1 MDQLNVRE
9 ENELRKRL
17 IISETLSSGRS
28 SYMDELKPCKFKKGD
43 ILRNGWTSEANPTHL
58 SVFVKCGK
66 VGNQK
71 TFDCIGYDGSIVHH
85 CRDNNKLEI
94 VGHMAEYD
102 AFVDALRKLD
112 RREKRE

>member
-1 MDQLNVRE
+1 MNGDFEKAKNANAICYAWYIWVKGYSGDTVVK
-9 ENELRKRL
+9 EL
-17 IISETLSSGRS
+17 ST
-28 SYMDELKPCKFKKGD
+28 
-43 ILRNGWTSEANPTHL
+43 
-58 SVFVKCGK
+58 VFVKCGK
-66 VGNQK
+66 AGNQK

>member
-1 MDQLNVRE
+1 MNIMLNDTAYMPIE
-9 ENELRKRL
+9 APELVTR
-17 IISETLSSGRS
+17 
-28 SYMDELKPCKFKKGD
+28 ELKPCKFKKGD

-102 AFVDALRKLD
+102 AFVDALMKLD

>member
-1 MDQLNVRE
+1 MNIMLNE
-9 ENELRKRL
+9 TAYMPIASPELVTRK
-17 IISETLSSGRS
+17 
-28 SYMDELKPCKFKKGD
+28 LKPCKFKKGD
-43 ILRNGWTSEANPTHL
+43 ILRNGWTSESNPTHL